1 MIYFIIIGLLFLSGC
16 VNVSNLKKPKK
27 NINYVQKK
35 YKKVFNLKITNL
47 HCKLC
52 AYNLVK
58 FIAKI
63 DGVINVKFN
72 YIAKNYLNSYFSVE
86 IDVRKTTQEQV
97 AIPLIQSGFKVLSD
111 QINKPKKLGK
121 FVNYK

>member
-1 MIYFIIIGLLFLSGC
+1 MFQA
-16 VNVSNLKKPKK
+16 LKKPKK
-27 NINYVQKK
+27 
-35 YKKVFNLKITNL
+35 NL

-72 YIAKNYLNSYFSVE
+72 YIARNYQQSYFAVE
-86 IDVRKTTQEQV
+86 IDIRKTTQEQV

-111 QINKPKKLGK
+111 LIKKPKQVGK